1 MPDTENNANAFSIHD
16 EPDIHGGVVRHV
28 TGADISYDTVTEGS
42 LAEGVTA
49 HNAQGEP
56 ITGTG
61 FVPRVTETV
70 DIEAE
75 IEGFADMEGELEAP
89 GIEYRTYNI
98 PPATRGTLGGIIVGQ
113 DLLVTEEGVLSVD
126 KATSAE
132 EDNTR
137 PITAAAVYTEIGN
150 INALLGTI

>member
-1 MPDTENNANAFSIHD
+1 MPDTENNVI
-16 EPDIHGGVVRHV
+16 
-28 TGADISYDTVTEGS
+28 
-42 LAEGVTA
+42 
-49 HNAQGEP
+49 
-56 ITGTG
+56 
-61 FVPRVTETV
+61 VTETV

-75 IEGFADMEGELEAP
+75 IEGFADMEGELEAS